1 MYTLSAVNG
10 GIYLIHYEIVFSL
23 LSGAA
28 ARNKYIDILKGS
40 AEKYKTRN
48 FGYIMST

>member
-10 GIYLIHYEIVFSL
+10 GVYLIQYEVVCSL
-23 LSGAA
+23 LTGAA

-48 FGYIMST
+48 FGYIAST